1 MTENEIIS
9 FLKNTHL
16 FAEVSEKGLQKISN
30 YVKENSYNKGQIIFN
45 EGEKGD
51 TLHII
56 VKGRV
61 KITKYT
67 QQGKI
72 KILAILNEKDNF
84 GEMALLTEEAR
95 TATVEAIDNVLTLSI
110 TKDEFMDLLQTE
122 PSISLQI
129 IKTLCH
135 RLAKAD
141 RDLKNFVTGNAK
153 VRVSCVLLDLMDN
166 NNVIKL
172 THQEIADIAG
182 LTRETTTRILN
193 NFADE
198 KIIKT
203 NNRKISVL
211 DIAKL
216 KEICV

>member
-1 MTENEIIS
+1 MTKSEIIS
-9 FLKNTHL
+9 FLKQTHL
-16 FAEVSEKGLQKISN
+16 FAEITDNGLKKISTS
-30 YVKENSYNKGQIIFN
+30 VKENLYKKRQIVFN

-67 QQGKI
+67 QHGKI
-72 KILAILNEKDNF
+72 KILAILNEKDSF
-84 GEMALLTEEAR
+84 GEMALLTEDAR
-95 TATVEAIDNVLTLSI
+95 SATVETIDNVTTLSI
-110 TKDEFMDLLQTE
+110 AKEEFMDILQTE

-141 RDLKNFVTGNAK
+141 RDLKNFITGNAK
-153 VRVSCVLLDLMDN
+153 VRISCVLLDFKDEN
-166 NNVIKL
+166 NIIMM

-198 KIIKT
+198 NIIETKSKKIFIKDT
-203 NNRKISVL
+203 E
-211 DIAKL
+211 KL
-216 KEICV
+216 KEISQ